1 MSSTK
6 ENRMQMKMAHEMETR
21 IMRVTISV
29 FNASLEE
36 SLCIRALVHSFVRL
50 EEISIKTLAPSAG

>member
-1 MSSTK
+1 
-6 ENRMQMKMAHEMETR
+6 MQKNMAHEMETR

-50 EEISIKTLAPSAG
+50 QEISIKTLAPSAS